1 MFSIF
6 KNILNH
12 LKIKDIRLREFFKDL
27 NFEVFEKLAR
37 ACYIQIAL
45 ETMHAITYTKEIRS
59 SSCHNVNQA
68 PYNLFSS
75 II

>member
-45 ETMHAITYTKEIRS
+45 ETMLLPILIT
-59 SSCHNVNQA
+59 
-68 PYNLFSS
+68 
-75 II
+75 